1 MKIVFYHLI
10 QTILFVNIARCLSA
24 VANFTEEAIRVMK
37 MFILP
42 TNQSINQQAITN
54 KQQLIRLNA

>member
-1 MKIVFYHLI
+1 
-10 QTILFVNIARCLSA
+10 
-24 VANFTEEAIRVMK
+24 MK

-54 KQQLIRLNA
+54 KQQLYDSMHKMIDLFEYGFVNED